1 MNEWPSTK
9 NTKKSGYEECWFGN
23 VKREEES
30 IGIEVNE
37 RAVLGKMKSQWKK
50 QVKKKVRKAFE
61 AELETKKQQERK
73 LRFLRKKGS
82 ETYLKEIHND
92 DARQAVKIRLN
103 MIEWI
108 ERNYGR
114 VGDCPLCGEEDS
126 TEHVFA
132 SEAGGNESGV
142 SVKDL
147 ENELKMDKIVEL
159 FKNTEIVRKEKILEN
174 LEINIEMLTREE
186 AAENSGE

>member
-1 MNEWPSTK
+1 M
-9 NTKKSGYEECWFGN
+9 
-23 VKREEES
+23 
-30 IGIEVNE
+30 NE
-37 RAVLGKMKSQWKK
+37 RAVLGKL
-50 QVKKKVRKAFE
+50 KKKVRKAFE

-73 LRFLRKKGS
+73 LRFLGKKGS

-103 MIEWI
+103 MVEWI

-132 SEAGGNESGV
+132 CESGGNESGV
-142 SVKDL
+142 NVKDL
-147 ENELKMDKIVEL
+147 ENGLKMDKIVKL
-159 FKNTEIVRKEKILEN
+159 FKNTEIVRKEKILE
-174 LEINIEMLTREE
+174 TWK
-186 AAENSGE
+186 